1 MELIPAIDI
10 LNNIVV
16 KAFAGQRKKY
26 KPIKSKLVNSSNLE
40 DIIVALLKEYKFK
53 KIYIADL
60 NAIMGKNNNFKI
72 IKKIIKKFPK
82 IEFWV
87 DFGIKDFLNFKQFKD
102 KKFKII
108 VGSET
113 IKNVKELQKINKN
126 KEEEII
132 LSLDF
137 KKNNFLGPKILVKN
151 KSLWPKKT
159 IFMLLD
165 NIGKKK
171 KPNLGNLK
179 KINFNK
185 NFFYIAG
192 GVSSNDDLLFFKKNG
207 FKGIILSTAIHEK
220 KISYKN
226 L

>member
-72 IKKIIKKFPK
+72 IKKIIKKFTK

-102 KKFKII
+102 KRQSKHKCKFEYIRC
-108 VGSET
+108 
-113 IKNVKELQKINKN
+113 
-126 KEEEII
+126 
-132 LSLDF
+132 D
-137 KKNNFLGPKILVKN
+137 NFR
-151 KSLWPKKT
+151 
-159 IFMLLD
+159 D
-165 NIGKKK
+165 
-171 KPNLGNLK
+171 
-179 KINFNK
+179 
-185 NFFYIAG
+185 
-192 GVSSNDDLLFFKKNG
+192 
-207 FKGIILSTAIHEK
+207 
-220 KISYKN
+220 
-226 L
+226 

>member
-113 IKNVKELQKINKN
+113 IKNVKEWKR
-126 KEEEII
+126 
-132 LSLDF
+132 
-137 KKNNFLGPKILVKN
+137 
-151 KSLWPKKT
+151 
-159 IFMLLD
+159 
-165 NIGKKK
+165 
-171 KPNLGNLK
+171 
-179 KINFNK
+179 
-185 NFFYIAG
+185 
-192 GVSSNDDLLFFKKNG
+192 LFVV
-207 FKGIILSTAIHEK
+207 
-220 KISYKN
+220 
-226 L
+226 